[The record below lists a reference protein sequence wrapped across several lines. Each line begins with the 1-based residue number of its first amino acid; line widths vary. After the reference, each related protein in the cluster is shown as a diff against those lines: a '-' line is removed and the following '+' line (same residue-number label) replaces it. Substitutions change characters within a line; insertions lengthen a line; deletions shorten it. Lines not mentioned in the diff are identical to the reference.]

1 MHKGLFS
8 GLFFFLLCII
18 LTGCS
23 SMYVPNVPNTPM
35 LSADGELHAA
45 AHISLKGNAS
55 FNSAYAVSD
64 HFSVMLNGSF
74 MNRDR
79 ERRDFSQNLLEAAGG
94 YYTTFGS
101 EGSRI
106 LEIYSGLGRGSSL
119 RVLREVTTE
128 GLVSN
133 ERQQVSFSKF
143 FLQANYSSKRKKS
156 LKLFGTAYPIN
167 YGTALRISHMK
178 MRDFKVNDIKQEGE
192 DNIFFEPVFFTRLQL
207 NRAVQL
213 QYTSGSNFGLK
224 NRDYLTA
231 GSSVFTLGIAI
242 NVGGIVRP

>member
-1 MHKGLFS
+1 MQKGLF
-8 GLFFFLLCII
+8 LFLLLGVSVI
-18 LTGCS
+18 TGCS
-23 SMYVPNVPNTPM
+23 SLYVPNVPNTPM
-35 LSADGELHAA
+35 LTAEGELHAA

-64 HFSVMLNGSF
+64 HFGVMLNGSF

-79 ERRDFSQNLLEAAGG
+79 EKKDFSQNLIEAAGG

-106 LEIYSGLGRGSSL
+106 LEIYTGLGRGSSL
-119 RVLREVTTE
+119 KVVREVTTN
-128 GLVSN
+128 GLISN
-133 ERQQVSFSKF
+133 ERQQVAFSKF

-156 LKLFGTAYPIN
+156 LKLFGSAYPLN
-167 YGTALRISHMK
+167 YGTALRVSHMK
-178 MRDFKVNDIKQEGE
+178 MRDFKLNDISREGE
-192 DNIFFEPVFFTRLQL
+192 DNIFFEPIFFTRLQL
-207 NRAVQL
+207 SNAVQL

-231 GSSVFTLGIAI
+231 GSSVFTVGIVI
-242 NVGGIVRP
+242 NVGGLPRP